1 MKGRRRRRPATIRTL
16 RRSSPGNTRLQH
28 AEPAR
33 SLARR
38 CGQTRTDGRILWR
51 KGTSMSADGFAYN
64 HLFAKDLPPPAPPWT
79 GFPKYNFIGG
89 HNDPVRIPAAAMA
102 EAATAVLQRDGAK
115 LALYNF
121 DGPQGYRLLRE
132 FVVDKVGQR
141 PVIKCSVDDV
151 LITSGSGQGIDL
163 VNQLL
168 LEPGDTVILE
178 EFTYGGA
185 LTKLKRLGVNIIG
198 APLDE
203 DGLKIDALARIFED
217 LQRNGIVPK
226 YVYTIPTIQNPTG
239 SILPL
244 ERRQQLLALTRK
256 HGVPVFEDECYA
268 DLTWNGSSPPSL
280 YSLDPQQVIHIGSF
294 SKTLAPSLRL
304 GYMVAVPDVMSR
316 LVACKREMDSGTG
329 ALDQMVVAEYFSQ
342 HFGEHVGGLT
352 QTLHEKLD
360 TMVEAVE
367 REFGTAVEKMWYP
380 KGGIFLWL
388 KLHDRVDVTRL
399 VTPAASAG
407 VVFNPGPE
415 WSCNPAETKSHLRL
429 CFALPSKD
437 VIREGVAAFARVCF
451 EETGIPE
458 QSANIRR
465 TTASD

>member
-1 MKGRRRRRPATIRTL
+1 M
-16 RRSSPGNTRLQH
+16 
-28 AEPAR
+28 
-33 SLARR
+33 
-38 CGQTRTDGRILWR
+38 TD
-51 KGTSMSADGFAYN
+51 AGFAYSS
-64 HLFAKDLPPPAPPWT
+64 LFAKDLPPPAPRWT

-89 HNDPVRIPAAAMA
+89 HNDPERIPAAALA
-102 EAATAVLQRDGAK
+102 DAATTVLRRRGAD

-121 DGPQGYRLLRE
+121 DGPQGYRGLRE
-132 FVVDKVGQR
+132 FVVDKVSRR
-141 PVIKCSVDDV
+141 PAIKCSADDV

-163 VNQLL
+163 VNHLL
-168 LEPGDTVILE
+168 LETGDTVILE

-203 DGLKIDALARIFED
+203 DGLRIDALAQIVED
-217 LQRNGIVPK
+217 LGRKGIVPK

-239 SILPL
+239 SILPP
-244 ERRQQLLALTRK
+244 ERREALLALTRK

-268 DLTWNGSSPPSL
+268 DLTWDGDGPPAL
-280 YSLDPQQVIHIGSF
+280 YAMDPRQVIHIGSF

-304 GYMVAVPDVMSR
+304 GYAIADWQAMSR
-316 LVACKREMDSGTG
+316 LVACKRETDSGTG

-342 HFGEHVGGLT
+342 NFGDHVGGLT
-352 QTLHEKLD
+352 DTLHEKLD
-360 TMVEAVE
+360 AMVEAVE
-367 REFGTAVEKMWYP
+367 REFGTTVEKMWKP

-388 KLHDRVDVTRL
+388 KLPDGVDVTKL
-399 VTPAASAG
+399 VAPAAKAG

-415 WSCNPAETKSHLRL
+415 WSCSPDAAKSHLRL

-437 VIREGVAAFARVCF
+437 MIREGIAAFARVCY

-465 TTASD
+465 VASPG

>member
-1 MKGRRRRRPATIRTL
+1 
-16 RRSSPGNTRLQH
+16 
-28 AEPAR
+28 
-33 SLARR
+33 
-38 CGQTRTDGRILWR
+38 
-51 KGTSMSADGFAYN
+51 MSAASFAYSN
-64 HLFAKDLPPPAPPWT
+64 LFNKNLPAAAPTWT

-89 HNDPVRIPAAAMA
+89 HNDPERIPAAALA
-102 EAATAVLQRDGAK
+102 EAATNVLRRRGAD

-121 DGPQGYRLLRE
+121 DGPQGYRGLRD
-132 FVVDKVGQR
+132 FVVDKLSRR
-141 PVIKCSVDDV
+141 PAIKCSADDV

-168 LEPGDTVILE
+168 LERGDTVILE

-198 APLDE
+198 APLDDE
-203 DGLKIDALARIFED
+203 GLRIDALARILED
-217 LQRNGIVPK
+217 LEGKGTAPK
-226 YVYTIPTIQNPTG
+226 YIYTIPTIQNPTG
-239 SILPL
+239 SVLPR
-244 ERRQQLLALTRK
+244 ERREQLLALTRE
-256 HGVPVFEDECYA
+256 HAVPVFEDECYA
-268 DLTWNGSSPPSL
+268 DLTWDGSGPPSL
-280 YSLDPQQVIHIGSF
+280 YALEPQQVIHIGSF

-304 GYMVAVPDVMSR
+304 GYAVADWQVMSR

-342 HFGEHVGGLT
+342 DFDDHVGGLT

-367 REFGTAVEKMWYP
+367 REFGTAVEKMWKP

-388 KLHDRVDVTRL
+388 KLPDRVDVAKL
-399 VTPAASAG
+399 VAPAAKAG
-407 VVFNPGPE
+407 IVFNPGPE
-415 WSCNPAETKSHLRL
+415 WSCNPGASKSHLRL

-437 VIREGVAAFARVCF
+437 EIRDGVAAFARVCY

-458 QSANIRR
+458 LSANIRR
-465 TTASD
+465 SPAPAR

>member
-1 MKGRRRRRPATIRTL
+1 MTA
-16 RRSSPGNTRLQH
+16 
-28 AEPAR
+28 A
-33 SLARR
+33 
-38 CGQTRTDGRILWR
+38 
-51 KGTSMSADGFAYN
+51 GFAYS
-64 HLFAKDLPPPAPPWT
+64 HRFAKNLPPPAPPWS

-89 HNDPVRIPAAAMA
+89 HNDPVRVPSAAMA

-121 DGPQGYRLLRE
+121 DGPQGYRPLRA

-141 PVIKCSVDDV
+141 PAIKCSVDDV

-168 LEPGDTVILE
+168 LERGDTVILE

-198 APLDE
+198 APLNE
-203 DGLKIDALARIFED
+203 DGLDIGALARIIED
-217 LQRNGIVPK
+217 LGRKGIVPK

-244 ERRQQLLALTRK
+244 ERRQQLLAVTRQ

-268 DLTWNGSSPPSL
+268 DLTWDGSGPPSL

-304 GYMVAVPDVMSR
+304 GYMVAIPDVMRR
-316 LVACKREMDSGTG
+316 LVACKRETDSGTG

-342 HFGEHVGGLT
+342 NFGEHVGGLT
-352 QTLHEKLD
+352 ETLHDKLD
-360 TMVEAVE
+360 TMVEVVE

-388 KLHDRVDVTRL
+388 KLPDRIDVTKL
-399 VTPAASAG
+399 VAPAAKAG
-407 VVFNPGPE
+407 VAFNPGPE
-415 WSCNPAETKSHLRL
+415 WSCNPSETKSHLRL

-437 VIREGVAAFARVCF
+437 TIREGLAAFARVCF

-458 QSANIRR
+458 RSANILRA
-465 TTASD
+465 TQS